1 MSLFPWLKLHF
12 YAKAKYSTL
21 IFKNPERKII
31 LLKKK
36 KKNSLKLHII
46 RMERILQN
54 KFVLIMKKQI
64 LAIKDKLSVYMSVYM
79 F

>member
-1 MSLFPWLKLHF
+1 
-12 YAKAKYSTL
+12 
-21 IFKNPERKII
+21 
-31 LLKKK
+31 
-36 KKNSLKLHII
+36 
-46 RMERILQN
+46 MERILQN